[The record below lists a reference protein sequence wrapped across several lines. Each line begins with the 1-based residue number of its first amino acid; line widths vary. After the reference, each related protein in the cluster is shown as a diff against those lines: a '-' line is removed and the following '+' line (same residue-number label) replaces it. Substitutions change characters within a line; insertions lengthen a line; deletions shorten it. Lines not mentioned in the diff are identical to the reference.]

1 MSFINTIKTFFSFL
15 VNTGTDDIRDEET
28 VNRIK
33 NVNKLSIAFA
43 IALLGI
49 GPTISYLL
57 HWSLAVIIPVTI
69 EFIINSSVISLNRR
83 KKFIPA
89 SLILYYLQCTAI
101 IYFDL
106 LFGQL
111 LQLQF
116 TIVFLILITF
126 LIFKETL
133 TRALGLA
140 AAVLCLGVIEYGNY
154 KDIHFAA
161 VNLTPGQA
169 YIIHILVIVAVFAII
184 MFVSKPY
191 FKSNDSTY
199 ELKRANHFIK
209 IFTAQVTHELRT
221 PLNTIHQIG
230 QMLKKDVKKNEHLS
244 SIEPLVEMSLM
255 ASTQARN
262 IINNVLTMAEI
273 ESGVTEKIG
282 RESFVVESFFSK
294 IVEVNKVIAQ
304 MEHIKLKF
312 SIEGM
317 PDVIVSDPLNLNQIA
332 TNLLANAIKYGDK
345 DSAVTLKIGRQED
358 KWTLQV
364 INRGPFITPEQQASI
379 FDPFTT
385 GKNCFIEGTGLG
397 LYIVRNKVAAMN
409 GTIQVVSTPLRYTTF
424 TVTLPLVEGK
434 LRNVPVEEDD
444 SAEESNKLQGKKI
457 LIAEDNGLSAIMLKK
472 HVNDLGCKGSSVG
485 NGLELLQS
493 AERDMPDIII
503 MDYHMPV
510 MDGEETIHHLK
521 KNPLLRHIPVI
532 VSTGDLFAESL
543 ERILAAG
550 AETYIEKPIDIQ
562 TLKKTIC
569 RYLPKTKKSE

>member
-1 MSFINTIKTFFSFL
+1 MSLFTTTKIFFSSI
-15 VNTGTDDIRDEET
+15 VNTGTEGIIEEET

-43 IALLGI
+43 ITLLFVA
-49 GPTISYLL
+49 PTISFLL
-57 HWSLAVIIPVTI
+57 NWSLAVVIPITI

-83 KKFIPA
+83 KKYLTA
-89 SLILYYLQCTAI
+89 SLLLYYLQCAAI

-116 TIVFLILITF
+116 TIVFLIFINY
-126 LIFKETL
+126 LIFKEAL
-133 TRALGLA
+133 FRGLGLGA
-140 AAVLCLGVIEYGNY
+140 ALLCLGVIEFCNY
-154 KDIHFAA
+154 NNIHYAA
-161 VNLTPGQA
+161 VNLTPHQA
-169 YIIHILVIVAVFAII
+169 NLIHILVIVAVFAII
-184 MFVSKPY
+184 AFVSKPY
-191 FKSNDSTY
+191 IKSNDTTY

-209 IFTAQVTHELRT
+209 VFTAQVTHEMRT

-230 QMLKKDVKKNEHLS
+230 QMLKKEIRKNEHLRQM
-244 SIEPLVEMSLM
+244 EPLVEMSLM

-273 ESGVTEKIG
+273 ESGVTEKIS
-282 RESFVVESFFSK
+282 RESFLVHSFFTK

-304 MEHIKLKF
+304 MEHIKLKL
-312 SIEGM
+312 SMEGM
-317 PDVIVSDPLNLNQIA
+317 PEVIVSDPLNLNQIA

-345 DSAVTLKIGRQED
+345 DSAVTLKITGLED
-358 KWTLQV
+358 KWTIQV
-364 INRGPFITPEQQASI
+364 INRGPFITPEQQTSI

-385 GKNCFIEGTGLG
+385 GKNCFTEGTGLG

-409 GTIQVVSTPLRYTTF
+409 GTINVVSTPMRYTTF

-434 LRNVPVEEDD
+434 MRNVPVAENESSEEMMDLKD
-444 SAEESNKLQGKKI
+444 KKV

-472 HVNDLGCKGSSVG
+472 HVIDLGCIGTSVG

-493 AERDMPDIII
+493 AKAALPDIII

-510 MDGEETIHHLK
+510 MDGEETIKELK

-550 AETYIEKPIDIQ
+550 AETYIEKPIDIE